1 MTRHALQHGHLK
13 REWQLDRLLHVRAEE
28 LAKGEI
34 APLVVLEE
42 CHYVKH
48 IDEAVNLAVF
58 GQNRRRDDV
67 VAREG
72 LQDRGNV
79 RASSNHNDYLARDGN
94 GRDVGVVKQVHRIV
108 RWEQSRAE
116 LPDEHFDSNKKKST
130 SDIDMVEA
138 GSHMTLYAIRGC
150 WLQRCSITVA
160 GASREALFL
169 RPGALLP

>member
-48 IDEAVNLAVF
+48 IDEAVNLA
-58 GQNRRRDDV
+58 
-67 VAREG
+67 REG

-108 RWEQSRAE
+108 RWDQSRAE
-116 LPDEHFDSNKKKST
+116 LPDEHFDSNKKKKI
-130 SDIDMVEA
+130 DI
-138 GSHMTLYAIRGC
+138 GHRHG
-150 WLQRCSITVA
+150 R
-160 GASREALFL
+160 SRLAHDFV
-169 RPGALLP
+169 RH